1 LIVDLDDKA
10 IKDLSKLDKTE
21 AKKILNKISELAKYP
36 HIPNIK
42 KLTNFE
48 PPYRLRVG
56 NYRVLFDI
64 EDTTLTIYKVR
75 HRKDI
80 YK

>member
-1 LIVDLDDKA
+1 MTVVIDDNA
-10 IKDLSKLDKTE
+10 IKNLSKLDKTE
-21 AKKILNKISELAKYP
+21 AKKILIKISELEKYP
-36 HIPNIK
+36 HWRNIK

-64 EDTTLTIYKVR
+64 EDTTITIYKVK
-75 HRKDI
+75 HRKEV

>member
-1 LIVDLDDKA
+1 MIVDIDDKA
-10 IKDLSKLDKTE
+10 IKDLSKLDKAE
-21 AKKILNKISELAKYP
+21 AKKILSKISELEKYP

-56 NYRVLFDI
+56 NYRILFDI
-64 EDTTLTIYKVR
+64 EGTTLTIYKVR
-75 HRKDI
+75 HRKDV